1 MTAPSERGTPVP
13 HGHDHLAALRAPLA
27 ALAADVERLDRWGR
41 RLAAVLAAGG
51 RLLAVGNGGSAAQ
64 AQHLTSELV
73 GRYRDDRPPFSAIA
87 LHAESSSLTAIAND
101 YGYDESFARQVRAHG
116 RPGDV
121 LVALSTSGRSPNV
134 LAAVAA
140 AREQGLIVW
149 ALTGPAPNPLQAA
162 ADDAL
167 CVDAATA
174 TTQEVH
180 QIAVHLLC
188 AAFEHALAGGTVAP
202 EGATT
207 AAAAH
212 PAAAPAET
220 SRRPVRRGPVVVVG
234 DALLDCDLEGA
245 VERLCPDAPVPVV
258 DAPSRRARPGGAALA
273 ATLAARRQPVVF
285 VTALGDDAA
294 GREVAALLDDAGVEV
309 IDLGLEGPTPE
320 KVRVTTGGRP
330 LLRLDHG
337 GPPALTGPLTDAAR
351 RALHGAAVVLVSDYG
366 RGLSRDAGLRRL
378 LTDLRVPLVWD
389 PHPRGPE
396 PVPGVRL
403 ATPNRAEA
411 ERFAPGVEGNGL
423 PALAARAATLGRR
436 WQAAGIAVTLGSDGA
451 MLWEGGGAP
460 LVVPAPAVSGG
471 DPCGAGDCFAATVAA
486 CLADGAL
493 PSEAVTEAVASASAF
508 VAGDRG
514 LTIDLR
520 PGPDL
525 GPEGDFNA
533 QAEAVIRA
541 VRARGGT
548 VVATGGCFDLL
559 HAGHVRM
566 LAAARALGD
575 CLVVCLNSDD
585 SVRRLK
591 GPDRPLVAEADR
603 AGVLL
608 ALGAVDA
615 VAIFDED
622 TPAAVLDRLRPDVF
636 AKGGDYT
643 VESLP
648 EAELVAGWGGQTV
661 ILPYIEGRST
671 TRILEEA
678 ARRGR

>member
-1 MTAPSERGTPVP
+1 MTASAVPRPPVP
-13 HGHDHLAALRAPLA
+13 HGREHLAALASPLA
-27 ALAADVERLDRWGR
+27 ELSAEVDRLERWGR
-41 RLAAVLAAGG
+41 HLASVLTAGG
-51 RLLAVGNGGSAAQ
+51 RLLALGNGGSAAQ

-101 YGYDESFARQVRAHG
+101 YGYEEALARQVRAHG

-140 AREQGLIVW
+140 ARELGIVVW
-149 ALTGPAPNPLQAA
+149 ALTGPAPNPLQQA

-167 CVDAATA
+167 SVDAATPTA
-174 TTQEVH
+174 QEVH

-188 AAFEHALAGGTVAP
+188 AAFEHAVTPAP
-202 EGATT
+202 ERA
-207 AAAAH
+207 
-212 PAAAPAET
+212 
-220 SRRPVRRGPVVVVG
+220 SRRPARSERPIVVVG
-234 DALLDCDLEGA
+234 DALLDSDLEGR

-258 DAPSRRARPGGAALA
+258 EDPARRSRPGGAALA
-273 ATLAARRQPVVF
+273 AVLAARRRPVVL
-285 VTALGDDAA
+285 VTALGLDEA
-294 GREVAALLDDAGVEV
+294 GREVAALLDDAGVELV
-309 IDLGLEGPTPE
+309 DVGLAGATPQ

-330 LLRLDHG
+330 LVRLDHG
-337 GPPALTGPLTDAAR
+337 GPPSPPGPLTDEAR
-351 RALHGAAVVLVSDYG
+351 RALRDASAVLVSDYG
-366 RGLSRDAGLRRL
+366 RGLTGDAALRKALADR
-378 LTDLRVPLVWD
+378 RAPVVWD
-389 PHPRGPE
+389 PHPRGAE

-411 ERFAPGVEGNGL
+411 ARFAPGVEGDGL
-423 PALAARAATLGRR
+423 RSLAVRAAVLGRR
-436 WQAAGIAVTLGSDGA
+436 WRAAGIAVTLGADGA
-451 MLWEGGGAP
+451 MLWTGGDAP
-460 LVVPAPAVSGG
+460 LVVPATPVTGG
-471 DPCGAGDCFAATVAA
+471 DPCGAGDCFAATAAA

-493 PSEAVTEAVASASAF
+493 PSEAVAEAVAAASAF
-508 VAGDRG
+508 VAGSRES
-514 LTIDLR
+514 TIDLR
-520 PGPDL
+520 GVTDARPSTDL
-525 GPEGDFNA
+525 GAHAD
-533 QAEAVIRA
+533 AVIRA

-591 GPDRPLVAEADR
+591 GPDRPLVPEADR

-615 VAIFDED
+615 VVVFNED

-643 VESLP
+643 VDSLP
-648 EAELVAGWGGQTV
+648 EATLVAGWGGQTV
-661 ILPYIEGRST
+661 ILPYVEGRST

-678 ARRGR
+678 VRRGR

>member
-1 MTAPSERGTPVP
+1 MNPQPRPESPLPSGRE
-13 HGHDHLAALRAPLA
+13 HLAALAVPLA
-27 ALAADVERLDRWGR
+27 ALSGEVDRLDRWGR
-41 RLAAVLAAGG
+41 HLSSVLSGGG

-101 YGYDESFARQVRAHG
+101 YGYEEALARQVRAHG

-121 LVALSTSGRSPNV
+121 LVALSTSGHSPNV

-140 AREQGLIVW
+140 AREVGLVVW
-149 ALTGPAPNPLQAA
+149 ALTGTAPNPLQER

-174 TTQEVH
+174 TAQEVH

-188 AAFEHALAGGTVAP
+188 AAFEHALTPAP
-202 EGATT
+202 NRIRR
-207 AAAAH
+207 
-212 PAAAPAET
+212 
-220 SRRPVRRGPVVVVG
+220 SRGSQRPTVVVG
-234 DALLDCDLEGA
+234 DALLDCDLDGR

-258 DAPSRRARPGGAALA
+258 DAPDRRARAGGAGLA
-273 ATLAARRQPVVF
+273 ATLAARRQPVVL
-285 VTALGDDAA
+285 VTALGDDDA
-294 GREVAALLDDAGVEV
+294 GREVASLLDDAGVEV
-309 IDLGLEGPTPE
+309 VNLGLAGSTPQ
-320 KVRVTTGGRP
+320 KVRVTTGGRA
-330 LLRLDHG
+330 LVRLDHG
-337 GPPALTGPLTDAAR
+337 GPPSPSGPLTEDAR
-351 RALHGAAVVLVSDYG
+351 RALHDASAVLVSDYG
-366 RGLSRDAGLRRL
+366 RGLTRDQALRGV
-378 LTDLRVPLVWD
+378 LTELRAPLVWD
-389 PHPRGPE
+389 PHPRGAE
-396 PVPGVRL
+396 PVQGVRL

-411 ERFAPGVEGNGL
+411 ALFAPGVDGDGL
-423 PALAARAATLGRR
+423 RAVAGRAAALGRR
-436 WQAAGIAVTLGSDGA
+436 WRAGGVAVTLGAEGA
-451 MLWEGGGAP
+451 MLWTGADAP
-460 LVVPAPAVSGG
+460 LVVPATLVTGG
-471 DPCGAGDCFAATVAA
+471 DPCGAGDCFAATAAA

-493 PSEAVTEAVASASAF
+493 PSEAVIEAVAAASAF
-508 VAGDRG
+508 VAGDRNST
-514 LTIDLR
+514 LDLR
-520 PGPDL
+520 TTPDVPPTADL
-525 GPEGDFNA
+525 TAHAD
-533 QAEAVIRA
+533 AVIGA
-541 VRARGGT
+541 VRTRGGT

-591 GPDRPLVAEADR
+591 GPDRPLVPETDR

-615 VAIFDED
+615 VVVFDED
-622 TPAAVLDRLRPDVF
+622 TPAAALDRLRPDVF

-643 VESLP
+643 VDSLP
-648 EAELVAGWGGQTV
+648 EAALVAGWGGQTV
-661 ILPYIEGRST
+661 ILPYVEGRST

-678 ARRGR
+678 VRRGR